1 MLAPKRV
8 SGEAVT
14 TVEFLHGV
22 PDRVQGAAQWLQRA
36 WSRRQGPHEPPI
48 IVYVPDPE
56 KAARLDRVLWT
67 QPALSFLPHC
77 DTASPLAA
85 ETPVLLADRLDVVPH
100 DGCLLNLSNELPPTF
115 SRFEHLVEIVS
126 IDDADRLPARERFK
140 FYRDR
145 GYAIESRDIS
155 GGL

>member
-1 MLAPKRV
+1 MTRI
-8 SGEAVT
+8 S
-14 TVEFLHGV
+14 FLHGA
-22 PDRVQGAAQWLQRA
+22 PDRIRSAAHWLQQA
-36 WSRRQGPHEPPI
+36 WGGRQTVL
-48 IVYVPDPE
+48 VYVPDAE
-56 KAARLDRVLWT
+56 QATRLDRMLWT

-77 DTASPLAA
+77 RQDAA
-85 ETPVLLADRLDVVPH
+85 VAGETPILLTDSLDAPPH
-100 DGCLLNLSNELPPTF
+100 EGCVLNLSNELPPTF

-155 GGL
+155 GGV